1 MSQSTLTFVSTES
14 IRNGLLV
21 RNLQPYSVPG
31 VYTPPVSQVAY
42 EITQSNYSVINSPD
56 ELVSS
61 NPFANQLYPLNQF
74 GPEGGFN
81 LDITFNGPLL
91 PLDPNQGPYYPVI
104 NSPLVLSSG
113 FYLNQSNS
121 SPNIQNTFRPVDG
134 YIDLYSTED
143 IQNSYKIFAPYWD
156 PPNFI
161 PSIYSPYEIFLSNNP
176 TGSDGTLS
184 QDSFIAKLGA
194 EQLKFLFQ
202 ERVNLE
208 IYQNTIGLVNLD
220 SLQDPFEASLLVT
233 GQQPLIFRN
242 WKITVPENPILRAV
256 DLATRLAGAYW
267 PVSPIPG
274 DYFDENEINGV
285 PSQQT
290 SNALNVVNQLTG
302 GFLGPILNIT
312 RNPSEIFLANTGN
325 AQRSALFR
333 NIDYNRYQPAY
344 KQTLGGLLGIAQG
357 LTQAISS
364 LINPDNGT
372 LQGGYYVGSRNA
384 EPGQIT
390 SPPNQVPVDPFGRQ
404 VNAPVYGP
412 SELGILYE
420 GNNNTLNFGL
430 AGKSYSD
437 GGGTNGQF
445 VWTSPKY
452 KGGAGYKP
460 TVGGGIGSKDNEF
473 NLISSDYTKN
483 ESTNINFKES
493 SILDNTQRL
502 IDAADNVQGIS
513 RLKHVGNAIN
523 QVSKVFND
531 GYKEMTKGSQ
541 VVSYTDNTTG
551 TEVGREYCRV
561 FAKDIPYLTYGDLQ
575 KRDGI
580 TTSGRR
586 FTNSV
591 LDNTY
596 NLNIAPLRGSTEDRI
611 GSTNLQKNNTGKVV
625 AKKYMFSIE
634 NLAWRTSSKPDF
646 TYDDLPDCEKG
657 PNGGRIMWFP
667 PYDLKFSEQSS
678 ANWNPTSFLGRPE
691 PIYTYKD
698 TSRTGQLSWKIIVDH
713 PSILNAIVEKQLKGQ
728 NKEKINSI
736 IDSFFAGCV
745 KYDIYE
751 LAKKFNTV
759 PSKDL
764 YTYQQIINNP
774 RLTPEELEGVKR
786 EIPVDVITEIE
797 SENPNTTTQEITPD
811 TSIAEFES
819 KYLDFAFYFD
829 NDIPKETDP
838 FNFSTYYNGYL
849 GRINDYERIANNTF
863 QSNSNEI
870 NTVQFFENVIISNF
884 DKFTVSVNTTVNIG
898 DTQPTS
904 NFIVDAFNIL
914 NEKKGTI
921 RVELTGSASAKSNP
935 QYNQKLSERR
945 VKSVEK
951 FFRET
956 TVGDANLA
964 KFIDDGSFKIITS
977 AQGETIVIPKVG
989 YSEIGSGGTTTT
1001 TTNTT
1006 TGFDVDCNQDIKDKN
1021 GNVTQ
1026 NSQIYSVSAMAC
1038 RRVRVSNISVTAL
1051 PQPEPNDEEVNLGE
1065 PIKTKTIT
1073 KSATT
1078 ITEYPP
1084 KPQPTVDIVKKL
1096 KDGIGKK
1103 ILRQLLSECDYFEV
1117 IKEENPFVYD
1127 TIKEKIKYFSPS
1139 FHSMTPEGLNSRLVF
1154 LNQCMRPGET
1164 IPVIGPDN
1172 QPVYNDAV
1180 NTSFGAPPILV
1191 LRIGDFYNTKIVPTS
1206 LSIQYEPLI
1215 FDLNPEG
1222 IGVQPMIANVSLSF
1236 NFIGGSGLAGPI
1248 ERLQNAISFNYF
1260 GNTEIYDE
1268 RAVPTEDTSKIDK
1281 ELEKSILDGET
1292 PTTVNNIP
1300 NQQQN
1305 DGGSTIG
1312 DIITNIPSGSGQTG
1326 EISYQKIMD
1335 LLYDNTSEYF
1345 QTIVNQMEKINSIGN
1360 YGVVLLVGESRSE
1373 DSKSLPV
1380 YNFNSST
1387 VDIYGNPSTYEFLFD
1402 SLFNICKNEVDSEL
1416 NPIISEFITEHSQS
1430 YSSETIETLKE
1441 NLKNYLNSLQPNFSS
1456 QFGNTIQELQI
1467 YQQDFYQIMRKVSLV
1482 SQSVDGKLLTGNVP
1496 RVYNLSGTPTPIN
1509 IEDSNITDT
1518 LEEVQKDFEKFSTA
1532 MTQYNELLEEYGII
1546 NSVDYTYSDGDF
1558 STPFDSDLT
1567 ENEKYFYVV
1576 IVRVLINSSE
1586 KENFISLLTKGI
1598 ENEVKLVNRV
1608 ERIVNKLTN
1617 KYEKELKKEE
1627 DIFTKF
1633 RKKKEYKEYVDG
1645 LDVKLYVKGKTRKMN
1660 YDTNT
1665 NSNTQSNGELIK
1677 QLYLEPFR
1685 FK

>member
-21 RNLQPYSVPG
+21 RNLQPYSVLG
-31 VYTPPVSQVAY
+31 VYTPPVSQIAY
-42 EITQSNYSVINSPD
+42 EITQSNYSVVNSPD

-74 GPEGGFN
+74 GPDGGFN

-233 GQQPLIFRN
+233 GQQPLIFKN

-274 DYFDENEINGV
+274 DYFDENEINGA

-312 RNPSEIFLANTGN
+312 RSPSEIFLANTGN

-420 GNNNTLNFGL
+420 GNSDTLNFGL

-437 GGGTNGQF
+437 GGGTSGQF

-502 IDAADNVQGIS
+502 IEAADNVQGIS

-596 NLNIAPLRGSTEDRI
+596 NLNIVPLRGSTEDRI

-786 EIPVDVITEIE
+786 EIPVDVTTEIE
-797 SENPNTTTQEITPD
+797 SETPNTTTQEITPD

-829 NDIPKETDP
+829 NDIPGPNSGTESNQEYEATYNTYISRKDEYINKANLT
-838 FNFSTYYNGYL
+838 FSP
-849 GRINDYERIANNTF
+849 
-863 QSNSNEI
+863 NSNEI
-870 NTVQFFENVIISNF
+870 NVGGFFDNVVIPNF
-884 DKFTVSVNTTVNIG
+884 KIFSEG
-898 DTQPTS
+898 SS
-904 NFIVDAFNIL
+904 NFITDAFELL
-914 NEKKGTI
+914 NNKKGTI
-921 RVELTGSASAKSNP
+921 GIEMVGSASATASDSYNESLSLRRTDAIIKYFKS
-935 QYNQKLSERR
+935 K
-945 VKSVEK
+945 
-951 FFRET
+951 T
-956 TVGDANLA
+956 IGDANLS
-964 KFIDDGSFKIITS
+964 KFIEDGSFKILPPVG
-977 AQGETIVIPKVG
+977 AGENIVIPKAG
-989 YSEIGSGGTTTT
+989 YVEVASGTTTAT
-1001 TTNTT
+1001 TTSTT
-1006 TGFDVDCNQDIKDKN
+1006 TGFDVNCKEDIVDKN
-1021 GNVTQ
+1021 NEVTT
-1026 NSQIYSVSAMAC
+1026 NSQRFSVSAMAC

-1051 PQPEPNDEEVNLGE
+1051 PQPEVNDEEVDLGE
-1065 PIKTKTIT
+1065 PIKT
-1073 KSATT
+1073 STT

-1191 LRIGDFYNTKIVPTS
+1191 LRIGDFYNTKIVPTN
-1206 LSIQYEPLI
+1206 LTIQYEPLI

-1236 NFIGGSGLAGPI
+1236 NFIGGSGLSGPI

-1335 LLYDNTSEYF
+1335 SLYDNTSEYF

-1380 YNFNSST
+1380 YNINSGT
-1387 VDIYGNPSTYEFLFD
+1387 VDIYGNPSNYEFLFD

-1416 NPIISEFITEHSQS
+1416 NPIISEFVTEYLEVYPDS
-1430 YSSETIETLKE
+1430 IGTLKE
-1441 NLKNYLNSLQPNFSS
+1441 NLKNYLNLLQPNFSS

-1496 RVYNLSGTPTPIN
+1496 RVYNLSGTSTPIN
-1509 IEDSNITDT
+1509 IKKSNITDT
-1518 LEEVQKDFEKFSTA
+1518 LEEVQKDFEKVSTA
-1532 MTQYNELLEEYGII
+1532 MAQYNELLEEYGII

-1586 KENFISLLTKGI
+1586 KENFISSITKGI
-1598 ENEVKLVNRV
+1598 ENESKLVKRV
-1608 ERIVNKLTN
+1608 EKIVNKLTN

-1633 RKKKEYKEYVDG
+1633 RKKKEYKKYVDG
-1645 LDVKLYVKGKTRKMN
+1645 LDETFFYVKGKTRKMN
-1660 YDTNT
+1660 YDTNK

>member
-21 RNLQPYSVPG
+21 RNLQPYSVLG
-31 VYTPPVSQVAY
+31 VYTPPVSQIAY
-42 EITQSNYSVINSPD
+42 EITQSNYSVVNSPD

-74 GPEGGFN
+74 GPDGGFN

-233 GQQPLIFRN
+233 GQQPLIFKN

-274 DYFDENEINGV
+274 DYFDENEINGA

-312 RNPSEIFLANTGN
+312 RSPSEIFLANTGN

-420 GNNNTLNFGL
+420 GNSDTLNFGL

-437 GGGTNGQF
+437 GGGTSGQF

-502 IDAADNVQGIS
+502 IEAADNVQGIS

-596 NLNIAPLRGSTEDRI
+596 NLNIVPLRGSTEDRI

-786 EIPVDVITEIE
+786 EIPVDVTTEIE
-797 SENPNTTTQEITPD
+797 SETPNTTTQEITPD

-829 NDIPKETDP
+829 NDIPGPNSGTESNQEYETTYNTYISRKDEYI
-838 FNFSTYYNGYL
+838 NKANLTFSP
-849 GRINDYERIANNTF
+849 
-863 QSNSNEI
+863 NSNEI
-870 NTVQFFENVIISNF
+870 NVGGFFDNVVIPNF
-884 DKFTVSVNTTVNIG
+884 KIFSEG
-898 DTQPTS
+898 SS
-904 NFIVDAFNIL
+904 NFITDAFELL
-914 NEKKGTI
+914 NNKKGTI
-921 RVELTGSASAKSNP
+921 GIEMVGSASATASDSYNESLSLRRTDAIIKYFKS
-935 QYNQKLSERR
+935 K
-945 VKSVEK
+945 
-951 FFRET
+951 T
-956 TVGDANLA
+956 IGDANLS
-964 KFIDDGSFKIITS
+964 KFIEDGSFKILPPVG
-977 AQGETIVIPKVG
+977 AGENIVIPKAG
-989 YSEIGSGGTTTT
+989 YVEVASGTTTAT
-1001 TTNTT
+1001 TTSTT
-1006 TGFDVDCNQDIKDKN
+1006 TGFDVNCKEDIVDKN
-1021 GNVTQ
+1021 NEVTT
-1026 NSQIYSVSAMAC
+1026 NSQRFSVSAMAC

-1051 PQPEPNDEEVNLGE
+1051 PQPEVNDEEVDLGE
-1065 PIKTKTIT
+1065 PIKT
-1073 KSATT
+1073 STT

-1236 NFIGGSGLAGPI
+1236 NFIGGSGLSGPI

-1335 LLYDNTSEYF
+1335 SLYDNTSEYF

-1380 YNFNSST
+1380 YNISSST
-1387 VDIYGNPSTYEFLFD
+1387 VDIYGNPSNYEFLFD

-1416 NPIISEFITEHSQS
+1416 NPIISEFVTEYLEVYPDS
-1430 YSSETIETLKE
+1430 IGTLKE
-1441 NLKNYLNSLQPNFSS
+1441 NLKNYLNLLQPNFSS

-1532 MTQYNELLEEYGII
+1532 MAQYNELLEEYGII
-1546 NSVDYTYSDGDF
+1546 NSVKYTYSNGDF

-1586 KENFISLLTKGI
+1586 KENFISSITKGI
-1598 ENEVKLVNRV
+1598 ENESKLVKRV
-1608 ERIVNKLTN
+1608 EKIVNKLTN

-1633 RKKKEYKEYVDG
+1633 RKKKEYKKYVDG
-1645 LDVKLYVKGKTRKMN
+1645 LDETFFYVKGKTRKMN
-1660 YDTNT
+1660 YDTNK

>member
-14 IRNGLLV
+14 LRNGLLV

-31 VYTPPVSQVAY
+31 VYTPPVSQIAY
-42 EITQSNYSVINSPD
+42 EITQSNYSVVNSPD

-74 GPEGGFN
+74 GPDGGFN

-274 DYFDENEINGV
+274 DYFDENEINGA

-290 SNALNVVNQLTG
+290 SNALNVANQLTG

-420 GNNNTLNFGL
+420 GNSDNLNFGL
-430 AGKSYSD
+430 GGKSYSD
-437 GGGTNGQF
+437 GGGTSGQF

-473 NLISSDYTKN
+473 NLVSSDYTKN
-483 ESTNINFKES
+483 ESTNINFKQS
-493 SILDNTQRL
+493 SILDSTQRL
-502 IDAADNVQGIS
+502 IDSADNVQGIS

-541 VVSYTDNTTG
+541 VISYTDNTTG

-657 PNGGRIMWFP
+657 PNGGRVMWFP

-774 RLTPEELEGVKR
+774 RLTPEELEGIKR
-786 EIPVDVITEIE
+786 EIPVDVITEVE
-797 SENPNTTTQEITPD
+797 SETPNTTTQEITPD

-898 DTQPTS
+898 GTQQTT
-904 NFIVDAFNIL
+904 NFIVDAFNII

-921 RVELTGSASAKSNP
+921 RIELTGSASAKSNQ

-964 KFIDDGSFKIITS
+964 KFIDDGTFKIITS
-977 AQGETIVIPKVG
+977 AQGETTVIPKAG
-989 YSEIGSGGTTTT
+989 YNEVGSGGTTTT

-1006 TGFDVDCNQDIKDKN
+1006 TGFDVDCNQNIKDKN
-1021 GNVTQ
+1021 GEVTQ

-1051 PQPEPNDEEVNLGE
+1051 PQPEVNDEEVNLGE
-1065 PIKTKTIT
+1065 PIKTTTTI

-1084 KPQPTVDIVKKL
+1084 KPQPTIDIVKKL

-1172 QPVYNDAV
+1172 QPIYNDAV

-1222 IGVQPMIANVSLSF
+1222 IGVQPMIANVSLAF

-1335 LLYDNTSEYF
+1335 SLYDNTSEYF

-1360 YGVVLLVGESRSE
+1360 YGVVLLVGESRSI

-1380 YNFNSST
+1380 YNINSST
-1387 VDIYGNPSTYEFLFD
+1387 VDIYGNPSNYEFLFN

-1416 NPIISEFITEHSQS
+1416 NPIISEFVTEYLEVYPDS
-1430 YSSETIETLKE
+1430 IGTLKE

-1496 RVYNLSGTPTPIN
+1496 RVYNLSGTPTPID
-1509 IEDSNITDT
+1509 IEESNITDT

-1532 MTQYNELLEEYGII
+1532 MAQYNELIQKYGII
-1546 NSVDYTYSDGDF
+1546 NSDEYSYLDGDF
-1558 STPFDSDLT
+1558 DTPFDSDLT

-1586 KENFISLLTKGI
+1586 KENFISSITKGI
-1598 ENEVKLVNRV
+1598 ENESKLVNRV

>member
-14 IRNGLLV
+14 LRNGLLV

-31 VYTPPVSQVAY
+31 VYTPPVSQIAY
-42 EITQSNYSVINSPD
+42 EITQSNYSVVNSPD
-56 ELVSS
+56 ELVAS

-74 GPEGGFN
+74 GPDGGFN

-161 PSIYSPYEIFLSNNP
+161 PSFYSPYEIFLSNNP

-274 DYFDENEINGV
+274 DYFDENEINGA

-420 GNNNTLNFGL
+420 GNSDNLNFGL
-430 AGKSYSD
+430 GGKSYSD
-437 GGGTNGQF
+437 GGGTSGQF

-473 NLISSDYTKN
+473 NLVSSDYTKN
-483 ESTNINFKES
+483 ESTNINFKQS
-493 SILDNTQRL
+493 SILDSTQRL
-502 IDAADNVQGIS
+502 IDSADNVQGIS

-531 GYKEMTKGSQ
+531 GYKEMTKGSK

-657 PNGGRIMWFP
+657 PNGGRVMWFP

-786 EIPVDVITEIE
+786 EIPVDVTTEVE
-797 SENPNTTTQEITPD
+797 SETPNTTTQEITPD

-829 NDIPKETDP
+829 NDIPGPNSGTESNQEYETTYNTYISRKDEYI
-838 FNFSTYYNGYL
+838 NKANLTFSP
-849 GRINDYERIANNTF
+849 
-863 QSNSNEI
+863 NSNEI
-870 NTVQFFENVIISNF
+870 NVGGFFDNVVIPNF
-884 DKFTVSVNTTVNIG
+884 KIFSEG
-898 DTQPTS
+898 SS
-904 NFIVDAFNIL
+904 NFITDAFNLL
-914 NEKKGTI
+914 NNKKGTI
-921 RVELTGSASAKSNP
+921 VIEMVGSASATASDSYNESLSLRRTDAIIKYFKS
-935 QYNQKLSERR
+935 K
-945 VKSVEK
+945 
-951 FFRET
+951 T
-956 TVGDANLA
+956 IGDANLS
-964 KFIDDGSFKIITS
+964 KFIEDGSFKILPPVG
-977 AQGETIVIPKVG
+977 AGENIVIPKAG
-989 YSEIGSGGTTTT
+989 YVEVASGTTTT
-1001 TTNTT
+1001 TTTSTT
-1006 TGFDVDCNQDIKDKN
+1006 TGFDVNCKEDIVDNNNK
-1021 GNVTQ
+1021 VTT
-1026 NSQIYSVSAMAC
+1026 NSQRFSVSAMAC

-1051 PQPEPNDEEVNLGE
+1051 PQPETKKEEEEIEKTE
-1065 PIKTKTIT
+1065 PIKT
-1073 KSATT
+1073 STT

-1084 KPQPTVDIVKKL
+1084 KPQPTIDIVKKL

-1172 QPVYNDAV
+1172 QPIYNDAV

-1312 DIITNIPSGSGQTG
+1312 DIITNIPNGSGQTG
-1326 EISYQKIMD
+1326 EIDYQKVMD
-1335 LLYDNTSEYF
+1335 SLYDNTSEYF

-1360 YGVVLLVGESRSE
+1360 YGMVLLVGKSRTDESE
-1373 DSKSLPV
+1373 LLEIYD
-1380 YNFNSST
+1380 FNPNQ
-1387 VDIYGNPSTYEFLFD
+1387 VLIYGNPSDYESLIEG
-1402 SLFNICKNEVDSEL
+1402 LFNICKGEVNDET
-1416 NPIISEFITEHSQS
+1416 NPIIEEFI
-1430 YSSETIETLKE
+1430 SEYEETYGEQTIDTLKN
-1441 NLKNYLNSLQPNFSS
+1441 NLNNYITNLQSTFTTQFANS
-1456 QFGNTIQELQI
+1456 IQELQI
-1467 YQQDFYQIMRKVSLV
+1467 YQQNFYQTMRKISLV
-1482 SQSVDGKLLTGNVP
+1482 CQSVDGKLLSGNIP
-1496 RVYNLSGTPTPIN
+1496 RVYNLTGVTTPVNNP
-1509 IEDSNITDT
+1509 ESLVTDT
-1518 LEEVQKDFEKFSTA
+1518 LYEIQNDFRKFSIV
-1532 MTQYNELLEEYGII
+1532 MDEYNFLLENYGII
-1546 NSVDYTYSDGDF
+1546 NSSEYGYSAGVFD
-1558 STPFDSDLT
+1558 TPFESELDD
-1567 ENEKYFYVV
+1567 NEKSFY
-1576 IVRVLINSSE
+1576 IIILRTLINKDS
-1586 KENFISLLTKGI
+1586 KETFISSITKGI
-1598 ENEVKLVNRV
+1598 ENESKLVNRV

-1627 DIFTKF
+1627 DIFTKL

-1645 LDVKLYVKGKTRKMN
+1645 LDEKMYIKGKTRKVN